1 MRDFNN
7 ALFHTLRDRPPRR
20 KLVDDPTRIPAA
32 VEEFLRLTTG
42 LRGWLSRVG
51 VPAGFFFSSLG
62 SDRTSPNALIVL
74 VYTGAIVLA
83 AGLASLGIGL
93 LAA

>member
-1 MRDFNN
+1 MSRTRDFNN
-7 ALFHTLRDRPPRR
+7 ALFHRLRDRPPRR

-42 LRGWLSRVG
+42 LWGWLSRVG
-51 VPAGFFFSSLG
+51 VPAAALLMPAGFFFSSLG

-74 VYTGAIVLA
+74 V
-83 AGLASLGIGL
+83 
-93 LAA
+93 